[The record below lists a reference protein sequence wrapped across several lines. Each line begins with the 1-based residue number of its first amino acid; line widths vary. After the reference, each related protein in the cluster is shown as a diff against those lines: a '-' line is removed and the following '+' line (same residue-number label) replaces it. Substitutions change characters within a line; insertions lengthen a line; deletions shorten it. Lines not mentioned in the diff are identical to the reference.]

1 MVGSQ
6 TVNLDIVGSNPTGV
20 LCCVLEQDI
29 YSKKY
34 WLISR
39 KRWVDVTEKL
49 LTGMLNP
56 GLKLNK

>member
-1 MVGSQ
+1 MSDCQSRDCGFK
-6 TVNLDIVGSNPTGV
+6 LHLHAV
-20 LCCVLEQDI
+20 LCPRARHI

-49 LTGMLNP
+49 LTGMLNLE
-56 GLKLNK
+56 LKLNK